1 MSDETDNL
9 DQDRIRLFLAQPS
22 DCGYL
27 PKRTSRNLVCDP
39 QFEHNKTTHTALSQQ
54 GFRRSGS
61 FLYRPQC
68 PGCNACIPMRV
79 SSELFKPS
87 RTDRRCIKTNQDLQV
102 IPRPAAFSAEHYA
115 LYSQYLQHKH
125 PEGGMEDQGPEAYAQ
140 FFISEWADTVFYEF
154 RLGRQ
159 LLAVS
164 VTDRLEDGL
173 SAMYCFY
180 DHRVPKRSLGTYSIL
195 WQLEHARY
203 LGLDWVYL
211 GYWIDGCRKMQYKER
226 YQPAE
231 YFINGSWCQA
241 WGSTSVDQPTQPPSI
256 K

>member
-1 MSDETDNL
+1 
-9 DQDRIRLFLAQPS
+9 
-22 DCGYL
+22 
-27 PKRTSRNLVCDP
+27 
-39 QFEHNKTTHTALSQQ
+39 
-54 GFRRSGS
+54 
-61 FLYRPQC
+61 
-68 PGCNACIPMRV
+68 
-79 SSELFKPS
+79 
-87 RTDRRCIKTNQDLQV
+87 
-102 IPRPAAFSAEHYA
+102 
-115 LYSQYLQHKH
+115 
-125 PEGGMEDQGPEAYAQ
+125 MEDQGPEAYEQ

-180 DHRVPKRSLGTYSIL
+180 DHRFPKRSLGTYSIL
-195 WQLEHARY
+195 WQLEQAKQQ
-203 LGLDWVYL
+203 GLDWLYL

-241 WGSTSVDQPTQPPSI
+241 WGSTPLEQAPSTTPI

>member
-1 MSDETDNL
+1 MSSEHENA
-9 DQDRIRLFLAQPS
+9 DRIRLFLAQPS

-27 PKRTSRNLVCDP
+27 PKRVSRNLVCDP
-39 QFEHNKTTHTALSQQ
+39 QFEYNKTTHTALSQQ

-68 PGCNACIPMRV
+68 PSCNACIPVRV
-79 SSELFKPS
+79 NVNQFQPGRS
-87 RTDRRCIKTNQDLQV
+87 DRRCINNNRDIQV
-102 IPRPAAFSAEHYA
+102 IPRPASFSAEHYA
-115 LYSQYLQHKH
+115 LYSQYLGARH

-140 FFISEWADTVFYEF
+140 FFISDWADTVFYEF

-159 LLAVS
+159 LLGVA

-173 SAMYCFY
+173 SAMYSFY
-180 DHRVPKRSLGTYSIL
+180 DHRQSKRSLGRYAIL
-195 WQLEHARY
+195 WQLQHAREQ
-203 LGLDWVYL
+203 GFDWLYL

-226 YQPAE
+226 FQPAE

-241 WGSTSVDQPTQPPSI
+241 WGSTALEPSAPSNKI

>member
-1 MSDETDNL
+1 M
-9 DQDRIRLFLAQPS
+9 
-22 DCGYL
+22 
-27 PKRTSRNLVCDP
+27 CDP
-39 QFEHNKTTHTALSQQ
+39 QFEQNKTSHTALSQQ

-68 PGCNACIPMRV
+68 PTCNACIPVRV
-79 SSELFKPS
+79 NSTAFKPS
-87 RTDRRCIKTNQDLQV
+87 RTDKRCIKNNQDLQV
-102 IPRPAAFSAEHYA
+102 IPTPARYSAEHYA
-115 LYSQYLQHKH
+115 LYSCYLESKH
-125 PEGGMEDQGPEAYAQ
+125 PEGGMEDQGPEAYEQ

-180 DHRVPKRSLGTYSIL
+180 DHRFPKRSLGTYSIL
-195 WQLEHARY
+195 WQLEQAKQQ
-203 LGLDWVYL
+203 GLDWLYL

-241 WGSTSVDQPTQPPSI
+241 WGSTPLEQAPSTTPI